1 MCRPVIKELIKKIIE
16 VYFKSSV
23 TTSERRF
30 CFHVINFLKVIGET
44 CEKCQWPAYLLKMSL
59 FHSCFSNILL
69 VKTNYLVST

>member
-1 MCRPVIKELIKKIIE
+1 MSLSANQSDPSQFLSECNRRRTFMCRPVIKELIKKIIE

-44 CEKCQWPAYLLKMSL
+44 CEKCQ
-59 FHSCFSNILL
+59 
-69 VKTNYLVST
+69 